1 MAINITKD
9 NYQQMRRLFEV
20 LVEWDGRRRSLS
32 FTATTHPVNVLAG
45 FEVRSPAMAKKS
57 LGIGL
62 TEFSG
67 ELTENWEPSFVALV
81 DQQLRSEGLPTLTE
95 LRMDNSWHYRRIVKR
110 KIIKDLDEYYRV
122 KAVADDL
129 TIDVPEEER
138 LLLDTMMSAFEQSQL
153 T

>member
-1 MAINITKD
+1 
-9 NYQQMRRLFEV
+9 
-20 LVEWDGRRRSLS
+20 
-32 FTATTHPVNVLAG
+32 
-45 FEVRSPAMAKKS
+45 MAKKS